1 MIAIPYGKKQLY
13 MEETGVAQVLESGIG
28 QMKSSQ
34 TPEEI
39 VRQAMEHPI
48 GTPPLREL
56 ARGKATATVII
67 SDHTRPVPSKQMIPF
82 MLEELRQGNPEIVIT
97 LLVATGCHR
106 GTKKE
111 ELVEKLGQKIVDE
124 ETILV
129 HDCDD
134 QEQLTDLGV
143 LPSGARLVL
152 NRRAV
157 ETDLLV
163 AEGFIE
169 PHFFAGFS
177 GGRKSILPGICSRV
191 TVLGNH
197 CARFIDNPHAR
208 SGNLK
213 NNPIHEDMIAAAR
226 MAGLGYI
233 LNVVIDEEK
242 QIVAA
247 FAGDPEQAHEEGCTF
262 LKSYCEAKVPKK
274 TPIVV
279 TSNGGAPLDQNVYQ
293 TVKGLCTA
301 DNVAEEGGVI
311 IICAE
316 CGDGI
321 GGDAFYQALK
331 DCESISMLLSRI
343 RSTPMEETVPDQWQ
357 YQILAKILEKKKV
370 IYVTEQQWESVIR
383 EMKMEYAATLPKAL
397 DMARKWTGSE
407 EVTVIPNGIS
417 VYFARPYP
425 DRKYEI

>member
-1 MIAIPYGKKQLY
+1 MIAIPYGKKQLF
-13 MEETGVAQVLESGIG
+13 MEENGVIQILESAIS
-28 QMKSSQ
+28 QMKSQ
-34 TPEEI
+34 KNPEAI
-39 VRQAMEHPI
+39 VKKALENPI
-48 GTPPLREL
+48 GTPALKDL

-82 MLEELRQGNPEIVIT
+82 MLEQLREGNPEIEIT

-106 GTKKE
+106 GTNKKE
-111 ELVEKLGQKIVDE
+111 LIDKLGQKIVDE

-134 QEQLTDLGV
+134 QEQMTDLGL
-143 LPSGARLVL
+143 LPSGAHLVL
-152 NRRAV
+152 NRKAV

-177 GGRKSILPGICSRV
+177 GGRKSILPGICSRI

-197 CARFIDNPHAR
+197 CAKFIDSPYAR

-213 NNPIHEDMIAAAR
+213 NNPIHEDMVAAAR
-226 MAGLGYI
+226 MAKLDYI

-247 FAGDPEQAHEEGCTF
+247 FAGDAEKAHKAGCEY
-262 LKSYCEAKVPKK
+262 LKPYCETMIQEK

-301 DNVAEEGGVI
+301 DKVTEDGGVI
-311 IICAE
+311 IICSE
-316 CGDGI
+316 CADGI
-321 GGDAFYQALK
+321 GGDVFYQALK
-331 DCESISMLLSRI
+331 NCADIPQLLSQI
-343 RSTPMEETVPDQWQ
+343 RSTSMDETVPDQWQ
-357 YQILAKILEKKKV
+357 YQILAKILEKKRV
-370 IYVTEQQWESVIR
+370 IYVTEKKWESVIR
-383 EMKMEYAATLPKAL
+383 EMKMEYAATLPEAL
-397 DMARKWTGSE
+397 DRAQRWTGSE
-407 EVTVIPNGIS
+407 RITVIPNGIS
-417 VYFARPYP
+417 IYFEY
-425 DRKYEI
+425 

>member
-1 MIAIPYGKKQLY
+1 

-226 MAGLGYI
+226 MARLGYI

-279 TSNGGAPLDQNVYQ
+279 TSNGGAP
-293 TVKGLCTA
+293 
-301 DNVAEEGGVI
+301 
-311 IICAE
+311 
-316 CGDGI
+316 
-321 GGDAFYQALK
+321 
-331 DCESISMLLSRI
+331 
-343 RSTPMEETVPDQWQ
+343 
-357 YQILAKILEKKKV
+357 
-370 IYVTEQQWESVIR
+370 
-383 EMKMEYAATLPKAL
+383 
-397 DMARKWTGSE
+397 
-407 EVTVIPNGIS
+407 
-417 VYFARPYP
+417 
-425 DRKYEI
+425 